1 MFNQINVSINEILLE
16 QPQFTLN
23 VDKKYI
29 RRIFTMNIMVTG
41 ATGEYGNYALQYLEK
56 VMPKSN
62 LYALVRNPQNATKI
76 EQMGIN
82 VRIGDYAN
90 LDSLLSAFHGIDRL
104 LFVSTSIPKIQ
115 KNVVDAAKVNGITY
129 IAYTSIY
136 RPELNKFGLELN
148 HRQTE
153 KWIEESGIRHTF
165 LRNDWYL
172 EVNQAMFNL
181 AAQTQQFPLLNKS
194 GILSYALKREYAEAG
209 AKIILADNYGPVAN
223 LAGKPFT
230 YQQLAEAT
238 ESALGQKLNI
248 QSVSKDQFNSI
259 MRQAKISP
267 QFQQAVALYQEYSL
281 DPQNGAAEANSSEF
295 ENILGHPL
303 TSLPN
308 AIKSLL

>member
-1 MFNQINVSINEILLE
+1 MEE
-16 QPQFTLN
+16 LN
-23 VDKKYI
+23 
-29 RRIFTMNIMVTG
+29 MNIMVTG
-41 ATGEYGNYALQYLEK
+41 ATGEYGNYALQYLKK
-56 VMPKSN
+56 VMPKRN
-62 LYALVRNPQNATKI
+62 LYALVRDPQNTTKI

-104 LFVSTSIPKIQ
+104 LFVSTPTPEIQ
-115 KNVVDAAKVNGITY
+115 KNVVIAAKVNGITY

-172 EVNQAMFNL
+172 EVNQAMFDL
-181 AAQTQQFPLLNKS
+181 AAQTQQFPLLAKD

-209 AKIILADNYGPVAN
+209 AKIILADNYDGPIAN
-223 LAGKPFT
+223 LAGKPYT
-230 YQQLAEAT
+230 YRQLAKAT

-248 QSVSKDQFNSI
+248 QDVTKDEFNFI
-259 MRQAKISP
+259 MRQANVSP
-267 QFQQAVALYQEYSL
+267 QFQQVTALYQEYSL
-281 DPQNGAAEANSSEF
+281 DTQNGAAEANSSEF
-295 ENILGHPL
+295 ESILGHPL
-303 TSLPN
+303 TSLPD